1 MKLKKIATQCF
12 SNVLMVS
19 ALGQIPPFIAMP
31 EEIFSIPVAIGLGL
45 LGVDIFKEVSKV
57 VK

>member
-1 MKLKKIATQCF
+1 MKLEKIASQCF
-12 SNVLMVS
+12 SNVVIVS
-19 ALGQIPPFIAMP
+19 ALGQVPPFTALP
-31 EEIFSIPVAIGLGL
+31 EEIVSIPVAIGLGL